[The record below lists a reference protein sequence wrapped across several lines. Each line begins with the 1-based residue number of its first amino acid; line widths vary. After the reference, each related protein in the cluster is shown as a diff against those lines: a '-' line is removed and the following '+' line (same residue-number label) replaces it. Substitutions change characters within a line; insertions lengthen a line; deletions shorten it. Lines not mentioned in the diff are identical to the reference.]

1 MPSTAQSS
9 VADTVP
15 DSTASLPTTDGSQMR
30 HAAWLR
36 DLEGA
41 QHLFDADVAYFLTT
55 ASAINS
61 QSKTVVMTAEHS
73 RLLTTGQVEL
83 KNYSVLKPPPIADH
97 FRGLYTSLH
106 DELGFKPN
114 NDPIKLS
121 LDNKAAI
128 DSSFNPEN
136 HARTKHIDRRH
147 YFVRELV
154 SEEGRLA
161 VPLVSTADN
170 YADFFT
176 KPLKPVR

>member
-1 MPSTAQSS
+1 MPSTVQSS

-106 DELGFKPN
+106 DSCCKLTLLDGKLTFLDVLLHVVACSLLYSSIFDSKEVCVGHWRGLFLSHSRRPATWQLLLGHGPGF
-114 NDPIKLS
+114 
-121 LDNKAAI
+121 
-128 DSSFNPEN
+128 
-136 HARTKHIDRRH
+136 
-147 YFVRELV
+147 
-154 SEEGRLA
+154 
-161 VPLVSTADN
+161 PLTPDW
-170 YADFFT
+170 
-176 KPLKPVR
+176 P